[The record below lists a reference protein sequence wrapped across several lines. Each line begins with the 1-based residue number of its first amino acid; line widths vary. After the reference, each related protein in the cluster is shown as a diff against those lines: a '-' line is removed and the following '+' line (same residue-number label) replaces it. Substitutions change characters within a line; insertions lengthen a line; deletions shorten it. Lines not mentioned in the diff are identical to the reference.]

1 MSELVRFGELLRHV
15 ATFGLPGATLAPQAP
30 VAPDGE
36 WDAVLASISADHLTG
51 LAVAA
56 LEAGALQVTEEA
68 LEDLL
73 ARHRAAMVAALG
85 LERTLLELTTAFEDQ
100 GLDYVVLKGPA
111 VAHTGYPDPSW
122 RPFNDL
128 DILVRTGDW
137 RPALGLLA
145 NLGLRRRLPEP
156 RPGFDE
162 RFGKAA
168 THVTPDGQEIDL
180 HRTLAEG
187 PFGLW
192 IDPNELFDHVTTF
205 RLGGRRLPRLDD
217 SALLAHACVHAVLG
231 QSQPLLYEL
240 RDIAQ
245 VLAVGRVDWELIAR
259 WAEQWRLA
267 VVLEH
272 AFALTGKALG
282 MQLPHEAQE
291 ALAMRLPRFERRVLE
306 AYTTPKRYRGAV
318 AMSTIGAIRG
328 VWHKA
333 AYIRALLLPGEEF
346 LSSRAGN
353 GHRSSYLLR
362 WRTPIRWLTRR

>member
-1 MSELVRFGELLRHV
+1 MSELVRFAELLRKI
-15 ATFGLPGATLAPQAP
+15 ATFGLPGAGPWPQDP
-30 VAPDGE
+30 VAPDVE
-36 WDAVLASISADHLTG
+36 WDAALASISADRLTG

-56 LEAGALQVTEEA
+56 HEAGALHVPERA
-68 LEDLL
+68 AEDLV

-85 LERTLLELTTAFEDQ
+85 LERTLLELATAFEDR
-100 GLDYVVLKGPA
+100 GLEFVVLKGPA

-168 THVTPDGQEIDL
+168 THVTPDGMEIDL

-192 IDPNELFDHVTTF
+192 IDPDELFDHVTTVP
-205 RLGGRRLPRLDD
+205 LGGRRLPRLDD
-217 SALLAHACVHAVLG
+217 SALLAHACVHAALG
-231 QSQPLLYEL
+231 QMEPLLYEL

-245 VLAVGRVDWELIAR
+245 ILAVGRVDWDSLAR
-259 WAEQWRLA
+259 WAREWRLA
-267 VVLEH
+267 AVLAH
-272 AFALTGKALG
+272 AFHLTTKALAV
-282 MQLPHEAQE
+282 QVPWEARE
-291 ALAMRLPRFERRVLE
+291 ATDVRLPRSERRVLE
-306 AYTTPKRYRGAV
+306 AYTTPRRSRGAV
-318 AMSTIGAIRG
+318 AISMIRAIPG
-328 VWHKA
+328 VHDKA
-333 AYIRALLLPGEEF
+333 AYVRDLLVPSRDF
-346 LSSRAGN
+346 LKSRGSEGTTN
-353 GHRSSYLLR
+353 LR
-362 WRTPIRWLTRR
+362 RWKVFVQRLARVGQ